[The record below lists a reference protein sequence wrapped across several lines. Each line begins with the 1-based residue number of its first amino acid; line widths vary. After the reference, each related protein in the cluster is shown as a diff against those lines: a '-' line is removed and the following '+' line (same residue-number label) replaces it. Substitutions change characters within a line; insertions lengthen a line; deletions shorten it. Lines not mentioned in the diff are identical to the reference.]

1 MVVGEQPGDVCHGR
15 DGDAQPLRFLDD
27 LHDGTGGAPLA
38 NDGTDLVEVVATPKD
53 GLEVLSGGE
62 IGAVAEQED
71 VLVDEEREEVHPPV
85 LRADEVGAG
94 AHEDAALVR
103 PGDGRAPVGA
113 EHGLGG
119 ADLDLLAL
127 ARAAGVAKGGE
138 GGEGDLEA
146 GV

>member
-1 MVVGEQPGDVCHGR
+1 MTGTRSPC
-15 DGDAQPLRFLDD
+15 AFLDD
-27 LHDGTGGAPLA
+27 LHDGAGRAPLA

-62 IGAVAEQED
+62 IGAVAQQED
-71 VLVDEEREEVHPPV
+71 ILVDEEGEEVNPAV
-85 LRADEVGAG
+85 LRADEVGTG

-138 GGEGDLEA
+138 GGEGDLQA